1 MVQRYGPGSTTR
13 VIESYITAFE
23 SSFVRIGN
31 LLNQSEEHTIL
42 STLYN
47 YYKLLN
53 IAIVFSPVNQQV
65 GMPPFLMQMNWNQ
78 DEDIEKIQYEDNSKV
93 VPSYRTRRYFYK
105 FIPPNITFLVGE
117 PNANPPKLSVV
128 NMMEYIRTYIPATY
142 IPGRIIFDKS
152 VSTQTFTQSARVLIK
167 IEYRGSKLPTS
178 TTLKALA
185 NRFDTAQNEKVTE
198 MGVKL
203 GKMNQLEECYKK
215 LSLEDKDEECSEYDG
230 DDEFIEEMKNQ
241 DKEKETQK

>member
-1 MVQRYGPGSTTR
+1 LKTRKR
-13 VIESYITAFE
+13 VIGILALIGTVFLSTQAFGYWIEDEHGWKFLRPDGSYIEE
-23 SSFVRIGN
+23 SLEWIDGN
-31 LLNQSEEHTIL
+31 FDGCAEM
-42 STLYN
+42 
-47 YYKLLN
+47 YY
-53 IAIVFSPVNQQV
+53 FD
-65 GMPPFLMQMNWNQ
+65 Q
-78 DEDIEKIQYEDNSKV
+78 DGYCLQ
-93 VPSYRTRRYFYK
+93 
-105 FIPPNITFLVGE
+105 
-117 PNANPPKLSVV
+117 
-128 NMMEYIRTYIPATY
+128 
-142 IPGRIIFDKS
+142 
-152 VSTQTFTQSARVLIK
+152 STQTFTQSARVLIK

-230 DDEFIEEMKNQ
+230 DDEFIDEMKNP